1 MLITGG
7 SKGLGLAAA
16 QQLAAKGANIVI
28 AARGQESLTSA
39 IKSVAVSLFDE
50 ISPMVQAYFYN
61 CADAKLGERSHT
73 RKSALPFYQSRRDD
87 RRGMQESRERSHS
100 ME

>member
-1 MLITGG
+1 
-7 SKGLGLAAA
+7 
-16 QQLAAKGANIVI
+16 
-28 AARGQESLTSA
+28 
-39 IKSVAVSLFDE
+39 
-50 ISPMVQAYFYN
+50 MVQAYFYN
-61 CADAKLGERSHT
+61 CADAKLGERSQT

>member
-1 MLITGG
+1 
-7 SKGLGLAAA
+7 
-16 QQLAAKGANIVI
+16 
-28 AARGQESLTSA
+28 
-39 IKSVAVSLFDE
+39 
-50 ISPMVQAYFYN
+50 MVQAYFYN